1 MTELP
6 NPLEISGDF
15 SCETIGFSNNGPVTP
30 VSAEDKNPIEYL
42 VLLINR
48 NLITD

>member
-6 NPLEISGDF
+6 NPLEISKDF
-15 SCETIGFSNNGPVTP
+15 SCDTIGFSNDGPVTP
-30 VSAEDKNPIEYL
+30 VSAEDKNQIGYL
-42 VLLINR
+42 VLLING